1 MMAVQPEDLAPLEQV
16 VLGVL
21 SLGLPPSRAAG
32 DDRFRV
38 DYVCAVTH
46 GLRSAGHAH
55 AYLDAASGR
64 ATREFREQLEEA
76 VRALTEKGLV
86 AQQPAGLPAAA
97 GSIDAALAVDMVDPD
112 IHPAVLDRYLGQ
124 QCMELLLRPP
134 DVYPFLME
142 RYAKAGEVWRRIR
155 ERLSPNW

>member
-1 MMAVQPEDLAPLEQV
+1 MATQPDDLMPLEQV
-16 VLGVL
+16 ILGVL

-46 GLRSAGHAH
+46 GLRTAGHAR
-55 AYLDAASGR
+55 AFLDPAGER
-64 ATREFREQLEEA
+64 ATREFREQLENA
-76 VRALTEKGLV
+76 VRSLAEKGLV
-86 AQQPAGLPAAA
+86 AHQPPGLPAAP
-97 GSIDAALAVDMVDPD
+97 GGFEPGLAVDVVDPD
-112 IHPAVLDRYLGQ
+112 IHPTVLDRYLGQ
-124 QCMELLLRPP
+124 QCMELLLRHP

-155 ERLSPNW
+155 EKLSPNW